1 MSALPI
7 STVRVSASQPAAARH
22 VATSILTL
30 TACAFAVSVVSSAP
44 ADARGGR
51 GLGGVLGGAIGV
63 GGAMIL
69 LNEAAKASGAQVRR
83 PSSGGGT
90 RSRGKS
96 RSTDDDDDDDDESGP
111 AARRA
116 IINAKAVE
124 DIEKQIAIEANRNAE
139 LRRDVEAAVRGFIKS
154 LFDWHAGLRE
164 QRKGDGVVLASINQV
179 TEGEVRRLL
188 DEVYFSGSKLTQ
200 FDRFAGEMWTRDRL
214 MVEVLAEA
222 KKVLRPYFHGPG
234 AKGPSMDDLKRVF
247 EDAAGEVHARALEL
261 NEIVGVSYSFR
272 RFLGSISESAGRVDA
287 SLVTIGADAHYEGLL
302 RRAIDSIDPRE
313 FVKIETVAVADQ
325 KGLNR
330 QFQFRYRARRALYD
344 CLSKNYVEMMTGE
357 APQRDTAIPAGII
370 QIDTIQTGS
379 DGAGGQPT
387 RGARLPQTVSTVAGV
402 APVGRTLNQQD
413 AWLRLID
420 QVKAR
425 CFGKVETLA
434 KAVVSQGLEPLQ
446 ARTDIDETLGGS
458 DIRSQ
463 LPAPGLLQPILV
475 QPRQ

>member
-1 MSALPI
+1 MSALHIFSARLSNDRRIFTPI
-7 STVRVSASQPAAARH
+7 LA
-22 VATSILTL
+22 L
-30 TACAFAVSVVSSAP
+30 TACAFAVSVTTSAP

-69 LNEAAKASGAQVRR
+69 LNEAAKASGGQVRR

-90 RSRGKS
+90 RSRGNS
-96 RSTDDDDDDDDESGP
+96 QPASNDDDDEDDDEASP
-111 AARRA
+111 SARRA
-116 IINAKAVE
+116 IVNAKAVE
-124 DIEKQIAIEANRNAE
+124 DIEKQIALEANRHAE

-154 LFDWHAGLRE
+154 LFDWHATLRE
-164 QRKGDGVVLASINQV
+164 QRKGEGVVLASINQV

-234 AKGPSMDDLKRVF
+234 AKGPSMEDLKRVF
-247 EDAAGEVHARALEL
+247 EDSAGEVHARALEL

-370 QIDTIQTGS
+370 QIDVIRTGTES
-379 DGAGGQPT
+379 AGGSPV
-387 RGARLPQTVSTVAGV
+387 RGAQLPQTASAAAGI
-402 APVGRTLNQQD
+402 APVGRSLNQQD

-420 QVKAR
+420 QVKLR
-425 CFGKVETLA
+425 CFGKVEALA
-434 KAVVSQGLEPLQ
+434 KAVVGQGLEPLQ
-446 ARTDIDETLGGS
+446 ARADIDETLGGS
-458 DIRSQ
+458 DGRSP